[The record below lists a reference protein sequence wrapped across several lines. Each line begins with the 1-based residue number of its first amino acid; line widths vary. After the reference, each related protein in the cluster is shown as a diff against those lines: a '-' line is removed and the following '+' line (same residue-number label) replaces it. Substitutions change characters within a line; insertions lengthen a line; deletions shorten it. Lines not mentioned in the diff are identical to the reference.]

1 MIGSGVAADAQ
12 ARRDRV
18 PGRVVENRKI
28 PSNRCVRGRRG
39 RRTMCACPR
48 SARRRHT
55 RRPLWAACDGVP
67 GDTERVRRVRRGQS
81 VRSAV
86 LPVVRSLPVE
96 FRRAGRG
103 ARGRPARG
111 EPGRAG
117 RPADREPTANPTVPA
132 DPPTTYTDP
141 PTAYTTVSADPPT
154 AILQGRV
161 PARRT
166 PEDRVRPDPVPPD
179 RVPRTGARG
188 PGKGGGAAE
197 GHRAPA
203 RGGGGRR
210 RRRAPGR
217 PQRRRRAAGQ
227 EPLVDRRG
235 VPRRVRAAAALAVGD
250 RAGDQAAARG
260 PHVGADRVRR
270 AAGHAGR
277 RPAPAPAG
285 AGAPGERRAGAHGRR
300 DRAGGAADRRSRAD
314 PDGAGRGP
322 REGRAARA
330 VHRASGQPR
339 CQPPPPRHVLR
350 LGRRGGR
357 ALRVRPRGGRG
368 PTRRWCRRPGAGHGA
383 AARRRGTLRALPH
396 RAGDRRRDGTPRRRT
411 ADPGDVGRAGRGPG
425 AAPVGAERAAHR
437 RQPRRRAAGR
447 GGQPRGQP
455 GTARAPRRARPGEAD
470 RVRVPV
476 RRAVG
481 AARRRTRH
489 ARAAACPGA
498 AAR

>member
-1 MIGSGVAADAQ
+1 MTC
-12 ARRDRV
+12 V

-28 PSNRCVRGRRG
+28 PSNRCVRARRG

-48 SARRRHT
+48 SARRRHA

-67 GDTERVRRVRRGQS
+67 GDTERVCRVRRGQP

-117 RPADREPTANPTVPA
+117 RPADRESDREPDRAGRSA
-132 DPPTTYTDP
+132 A
-141 PTAYTTVSADPPT
+141 AYTAVSADPPT

-161 PARRT
+161 PARWT
-166 PEDRVRPDPVPPD
+166 PEDRVRPDPVPPE
-179 RVPRTGARG
+179 RGAPGSGARG
-188 PGKGGGAAE
+188 RCRGPGDGGGAAE
-197 GHRAPA
+197 GYRAPA
-203 RGGGGRR
+203 RGGGGGRR
-210 RRRAPGR
+210 CRAPGR

-235 VPRRVRAAAALAVGD
+235 VPRRVRAAAALVVGD

-300 DRAGGAADRRSRAD
+300 DRAGGTAYAA
-314 PDGAGRGP
+314 
-322 REGRAARA
+322 
-330 VHRASGQPR
+330 
-339 CQPPPPRHVLR
+339 
-350 LGRRGGR
+350 
-357 ALRVRPRGGRG
+357 
-368 PTRRWCRRPGAGHGA
+368 
-383 AARRRGTLRALPH
+383 
-396 RAGDRRRDGTPRRRT
+396 
-411 ADPGDVGRAGRGPG
+411 
-425 AAPVGAERAAHR
+425 
-437 RQPRRRAAGR
+437 
-447 GGQPRGQP
+447 
-455 GTARAPRRARPGEAD
+455 
-470 RVRVPV
+470 VP
-476 RRAVG
+476 
-481 AARRRTRH
+481 
-489 ARAAACPGA
+489 
-498 AAR
+498 

>member
-1 MIGSGVAADAQ
+1 MTC
-12 ARRDRV
+12 V

-48 SARRRHT
+48 SARRRHA

-67 GDTERVRRVRRGQS
+67 GDTERVCRVRRGQP

-117 RPADREPTANPTVPA
+117 RPADRRIRPCRPIRRPRTRIRRPRTRPRRPIRRPRSCRGGCPRA
-132 DPPTTYTDP
+132 
-141 PTAYTTVSADPPT
+141 
-154 AILQGRV
+154 GR
-161 PARRT
+161 RRT
-166 PEDRVRPDPVPPD
+166 GCGPTRC
-179 RVPRTGARG
+179 PRTRAPGSGARG
-188 PGKGGGAAE
+188 PGEGGGAAE

-203 RGGGGRR
+203 RGGGGGRR
-210 RRRAPGR
+210 CRAPGR

-235 VPRRVRAAAALAVGD
+235 VPRRVRAAAALVVGD

-285 AGAPGERRAGAHGRR
+285 AGAPGERRAGARGRR
-300 DRAGGAADRRSRAD
+300 DRAGGTAYGRSRA
-314 PDGAGRGP
+314 GSGR
-322 REGRAARA
+322 
-330 VHRASGQPR
+330 S
-339 CQPPPPRHVLR
+339 
-350 LGRRGGR
+350 
-357 ALRVRPRGGRG
+357 RP
-368 PTRRWCRRPGAGHGA
+368 WCA
-383 AARRRGTLRALPH
+383 
-396 RAGDRRRDGTPRRRT
+396 
-411 ADPGDVGRAGRGPG
+411 
-425 AAPVGAERAAHR
+425 
-437 RQPRRRAAGR
+437 
-447 GGQPRGQP
+447 
-455 GTARAPRRARPGEAD
+455 
-470 RVRVPV
+470 
-476 RRAVG
+476 
-481 AARRRTRH
+481 
-489 ARAAACPGA
+489 
-498 AAR
+498 